1 MKILLTGTGAAD
13 GIPAFFADSRVSQYA
28 REHKGKDLRT
38 RASAVVDDILR
49 LDFGPDTFA
58 QCQLLGV
65 RPFDWKYIAFTHSHD
80 DHFAPKELQY
90 MFPPFV
96 SEDAPRPIIL
106 GNQAILDGITSAFS
120 DAVKLDLQLIQSFRS
135 VNVGEYEITP
145 IRAYHKLDEDSL
157 NLIIKRDKTLLYATD
172 TGVWQEPT
180 WEFLEGWRFDAIVM
194 EATDGFN
201 PTEYWGH
208 LSAHEMVA
216 MVNRLREMGCA
227 PSGIPI
233 ATTHHSHA
241 GLATHAELREFF
253 EPLGITVG
261 FDGMQFSF

>member
-13 GIPAFFADSRVSQYA
+13 GIPAFFANSRVSDYA

-58 QCQLLGV
+58 QCQVLGI
-65 RPFDWKYIAFTHSHD
+65 RPLDWKILAFTHSHD

-96 SEDAPRPIIL
+96 AEDAPKPIIL
-106 GNQAILDGITSAFS
+106 GNQAILDGIRCAFPE
-120 DAVKLDLQLIQSFRS
+120 AVNLETRLIQSFQS
-135 VNVGEYEITP
+135 VNIGKYEVTP

-157 NLIIKRDKTLLYATD
+157 NLIIKSDKTFLYATD

-180 WEFLEGWRFDAIVM
+180 WEFLQGWKFDGIVM

-208 LSAHEMVA
+208 LSAEEMIATVA
-216 MVNRLREMGCA
+216 RLREIGCA
-227 PSGIPI
+227 PDGIPI
-233 ATTHHSHA
+233 VTTHHSHA
-241 GLATHAELREFF
+241 GLATHAELCEFF
-253 EPLGITVG
+253 EPQGVAVG
-261 FDGMQFSF
+261 FDGLLMEI